1 MSEAPKRRLAVLR
14 LGLLF
19 AALIISAVVL
29 LVVVG
34 ADSLS
39 ESLEA
44 VSNSPWGIVGFIA
57 LYIVLVVAFAPGSFA
72 TITAAALFGFA
83 GGLFVALTGATIGAT
98 LAFLIARFIGRE
110 GVVELFGDRVGRVDD
125 FISEREFLSI
135 FVLRLLPI
143 VPFNGLNYAS
153 GLTNVRFSRYV
164 PASILGMFPG
174 TALTSWTVSQAGDM
188 TSTSFL
194 IPAVITGI
202 AIIGS
207 IVIARRV
214 TSGRSTGIGA

>member
-1 MSEAPKRRLAVLR
+1 MSESPKRRLAVLR

-19 AALIISAVVL
+19 ATLVISAVVL
-29 LVVVG
+29 LVFVG
-34 ADSLS
+34 TESLADA
-39 ESLEA
+39 LEA
-44 VSNSPWGIVGFIA
+44 VSNSPWGIAGFIA
-57 LYIVLVVAFAPGSFA
+57 VYIVLVVAFAPGSFA
-72 TITAAALFGFA
+72 TVTAAALFGFS
-83 GGLFVALTGATIGAT
+83 GGLFVAMTGATIGSA
-98 LAFLIARFIGRE
+98 LAFLIARVIGRE

-164 PASILGMFPG
+164 PASILGILPG

-188 TSTSFL
+188 TSSAFL

-202 AIIGS
+202 AIIAS
-207 IVIARRV
+207 IVVARRV
-214 TSGRSTGIGA
+214 TSGRSTRLGA